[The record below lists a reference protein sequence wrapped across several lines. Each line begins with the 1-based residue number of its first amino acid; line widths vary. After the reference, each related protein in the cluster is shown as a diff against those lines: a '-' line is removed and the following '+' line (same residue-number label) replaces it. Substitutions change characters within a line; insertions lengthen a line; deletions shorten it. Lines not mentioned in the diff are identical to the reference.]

1 MCPFLSA
8 LFIILEGLTMTWFG
22 EKMLIF
28 TRCIHGFMSKLI
40 KKSWTDSS
48 AYVEHRAIG
57 SRRAPSRRLCHA
69 WRRAAPR
76 LSVAVRGLTRL
87 SGPNEIDSFQSWRHC
102 QDFMLGAP
110 PKQMRPIFT
119 VVDIRELGVT
129 ARIRFKFYSGNHL
142 KPILDTLIEI
152 FWRIC
157 TS

>member
-1 MCPFLSA
+1 MPGC
-8 LFIILEGLTMTWFG
+8 
-22 EKMLIF
+22 
-28 TRCIHGFMSKLI
+28 
-40 KKSWTDSS
+40 
-48 AYVEHRAIG
+48 AYVEHRAAHRF
-57 SRRAPSRRLCHA
+57 SPRCTRRRAAAQVAARATLD
-69 WRRAAPR
+69 AAPR

-119 VVDIRELGVT
+119 VVDIRELGDT
-129 ARIRFKFYSGNHL
+129 ARIGFKFYSGNHL

>member
-1 MCPFLSA
+1 MVTKYHFYLPPLKTKFLNA
-8 LFIILEGLTMTWFG
+8 IQDFG
-22 EKMLIF
+22 HNF
-28 TRCIHGFMSKLI
+28 TRPIHTSLRKRMPGC
-40 KKSWTDSS
+40 

-57 SRRAPSRRLCHA
+57 SRRAAAQVAARATLD
-69 WRRAAPR
+69 AAPR

-129 ARIRFKFYSGNHL
+129 ARIGFKFYSGNNL